1 MLPLGKRNAKQ
12 SNPITVAPPLTSAAA
27 IRDDADD
34 AARSLCVCVCAG
46 PPTYDEVSSCVREQ
60 TNDRVC
66 CVGER
71 TRVVV
76 VVVVVD

>member
-1 MLPLGKRNAKQ
+1 MLPRGNRNAKQ
-12 SNPITVAPPLTSAAA
+12 SINVQCRAAAHSAAA

>member
-1 MLPLGKRNAKQ
+1 MLPRGNRNAKQ
-12 SNPITVAPPLTSAAA
+12 SINVQCRAAAHSAAA

-76 VVVVVD
+76 VVVVD

>member
-1 MLPLGKRNAKQ
+1 MMLMTPL
-12 SNPITVAPPLTSAAA
+12 
-27 IRDDADD
+27 
-34 AARSLCVCVCAG
+34 ARSVCVCAG

-76 VVVVVD
+76 VVVVD